1 MKVLL
6 TNDDGIGAIGLNA
19 MRRALLEV
27 PGVELA
33 VIAPDSNR
41 SATARSITTHQP
53 LWVEEFDFADGT
65 SGFATDGTPVDCVR
79 FAALGLI
86 DFEPELI
93 VSGINHGSNLGDDIT
108 YSGTVAAALEGI
120 VLGIP
125 AIAVSQQADHGEM
138 DFRAARSWGREDF
151 AQAAA
156 FVARMVEEL
165 ERVPMPAGTLLNVNC
180 PIGEIRGAQATRL
193 GKRIYNDRMQLTEEA
208 DGRRRYRIYGEMPG
222 YQHEDGTD
230 FAAMADGC
238 IAVTPLHF
246 DLTDQA
252 GVREARRL
260 RPRRAAR
267 AGRAGSVSAAAE
279 DRAAELRRALDHH
292 NHRYYV
298 LDDPEVSDADYDAQ
312 LNELRDLE
320 AEHPELRTP
329 DSPTQRVGAE
339 PLDKF
344 EQVRHLQPM
353 LSLANARNEEE
364 MAAWVLRSERY
375 LARQGVE
382 MGDVRFVTEPKID
395 GLAISLVYEDG
406 VLVRG
411 ATRGNGEIGEE
422 VTQNLRTIGSIPL
435 RIDDAPPLLEVRG
448 EIYLPLA
455 AFARLNE
462 QRAEAGEPTYANPRN
477 TAAGSIR
484 QLDPQLAASRPLS
497 IWCYSV
503 GALEGISFE
512 THWESLEWL
521 RAHGFKV
528 NRDVEIHDSVD
539 EVVAACRAWQER
551 RDRLDFEIDGVV
563 VKVDDLE
570 LQTQLGVVG
579 REPRGA
585 IAWKF
590 PPTTATTMLRGVAWN
605 VGRTGHMVP
614 FAMLEPVQ
622 VSGVTVKLAT
632 LHNEE
637 DLRRKDVREGDEVI
651 VMRAGDVI
659 PQVVSP
665 TAKAQKRKGRSAPME
680 PPAKCPACGTPTVK
694 AEGAVFTICPNRTGC
709 PGQVFQAVKHFVGA
723 MDIDGLGE
731 ENVRRFLT
739 EGVIENMAD
748 LYDLSVERLAELE
761 GFAEISARNLVAAIE
776 QSKQQPFHLVLY
788 ALGIPGIGYV
798 NARNLTRNLRSMDAL
813 LAASEE
819 ELAEVEGVGPIMAR
833 TVAETLSEELTR
845 ELVARLA
852 GYGLHMEE
860 EGAAPPAEG
869 PLVGKTLVLTGTL
882 PNLTRPDATA
892 RIEAA
897 GGR

>member
-1 MKVLL
+1 M
-6 TNDDGIGAIGLNA
+6 
-19 MRRALLEV
+19 
-27 PGVELA
+27 
-33 VIAPDSNR
+33 
-41 SATARSITTHQP
+41 SAT
-53 LWVEEFDFADGT
+53 
-65 SGFATDGTPVDCVR
+65 
-79 FAALGLI
+79 
-86 DFEPELI
+86 
-93 VSGINHGSNLGDDIT
+93 
-108 YSGTVAAALEGI
+108 
-120 VLGIP
+120 
-125 AIAVSQQADHGEM
+125 
-138 DFRAARSWGREDF
+138 
-151 AQAAA
+151 
-156 FVARMVEEL
+156 
-165 ERVPMPAGTLLNVNC
+165 
-180 PIGEIRGAQATRL
+180 
-193 GKRIYNDRMQLTEEA
+193 
-208 DGRRRYRIYGEMPG
+208 
-222 YQHEDGTD
+222 
-230 FAAMADGC
+230 
-238 IAVTPLHF
+238 
-246 DLTDQA
+246 
-252 GVREARRL
+252 
-260 RPRRAAR
+260 
-267 AGRAGSVSAAAE
+267 AE
-279 DRAAELRRALDHH
+279 DRAAELRRTLDRH

-298 LDDPEVSDADYDAQ
+298 LDDPEVSDSEYDAL

-320 AEHPELRTP
+320 AEHPDLRTP

-344 EQVRHLQPM
+344 EQVPHLQPM

-364 MAAWVLRSERY
+364 MTAWVLRSERY

-382 MGDVRFVTEPKID
+382 MGDVRFVTEPKVD

-406 VLVRG
+406 ALVRG

-422 VTQNLRTIGSIPL
+422 VTQNLRTIKAIPL
-435 RIDDAPPLLEVRG
+435 RIEGAPPLLEVRG

-503 GALEGISFE
+503 GALEGLSFD

-521 RAHGFKV
+521 RDHGFKV
-528 NRDVEIHDSVD
+528 HRDVEIHDTVD
-539 EVVAACRAWQER
+539 EVVAACRAWEER

-563 VKVDDLE
+563 VKVDDLD
-570 LQTQLGVVG
+570 LQRQLGVVG

-590 PPTTATTMLRGVAWN
+590 PPTTATTLLNGVAWN

-665 TAKAQKRKGRSAPME
+665 TAKAQKRKGRSKPME
-680 PPAKCPACGTPTVK
+680 PPSKCPACGTPTVK
-694 AEGAVFTICPNRTGC
+694 PEGGVWTICPNRTGC

-739 EGVIENMAD
+739 EGLIETMAD

-761 GFAEISARNLVAAIE
+761 GFAEISARNLVEAIE
-776 QSKQQPFHLVLY
+776 GSKRQPFHLVLY

-798 NARNLTRNLRSMDAL
+798 NARNLARSLRSVDAL
-813 LAASEE
+813 LEASEE
-819 ELAEVEGVGPIMAR
+819 QLAEVEGVGPIMAK
-833 TVAETLSEELTR
+833 TVTETLAEERTR
-845 ELVARLA
+845 ELIERLR

-869 PLVGKTLVLTGTL
+869 PLVGRTLVLTGTL
-882 PNLTRPDATA
+882 PNLTRPEATA

-897 GGR
+897 GGKVTGSVSKKTDYLVAGADPGTKLTKAQDLGTEVLDEDGLLALLPADAPEPAEVPPRRRR

>member
-1 MKVLL
+1 V
-6 TNDDGIGAIGLNA
+6 
-19 MRRALLEV
+19 
-27 PGVELA
+27 
-33 VIAPDSNR
+33 
-41 SATARSITTHQP
+41 SAT
-53 LWVEEFDFADGT
+53 
-65 SGFATDGTPVDCVR
+65 
-79 FAALGLI
+79 
-86 DFEPELI
+86 
-93 VSGINHGSNLGDDIT
+93 
-108 YSGTVAAALEGI
+108 
-120 VLGIP
+120 
-125 AIAVSQQADHGEM
+125 
-138 DFRAARSWGREDF
+138 
-151 AQAAA
+151 
-156 FVARMVEEL
+156 
-165 ERVPMPAGTLLNVNC
+165 
-180 PIGEIRGAQATRL
+180 
-193 GKRIYNDRMQLTEEA
+193 
-208 DGRRRYRIYGEMPG
+208 
-222 YQHEDGTD
+222 
-230 FAAMADGC
+230 
-238 IAVTPLHF
+238 
-246 DLTDQA
+246 
-252 GVREARRL
+252 
-260 RPRRAAR
+260 
-267 AGRAGSVSAAAE
+267 AE
-279 DRAAELRRALDHH
+279 DRAAELRRTLDRH

-298 LDDPEVSDADYDAQ
+298 LDDPEVSDSEYDAL

-344 EQVRHLQPM
+344 EQVPHLQPM

-364 MAAWVLRSERY
+364 MTAWVLRSERY

-382 MGDVRFVTEPKID
+382 MGDVRFVTEPKVD

-422 VTQNLRTIGSIPL
+422 VTQNLRTIKAIPL

-503 GALEGISFE
+503 GALEGLSFD
-512 THWESLEWL
+512 THWESLEWM
-521 RAHGFKV
+521 RDHGFKV
-528 NRDVEIHDSVD
+528 HRDVEIHDTVD
-539 EVVAACRAWQER
+539 QVVAACRAWEER

-563 VKVDDLE
+563 VKVDDLD
-570 LQTQLGVVG
+570 LQRQLGVVG

-590 PPTTATTMLRGVAWN
+590 PPTTATTLLNGVAWN

-665 TAKAQKRKGRSAPME
+665 TAKAQKRKGRSKPME
-680 PPAKCPACGTPTVK
+680 PPSKCPACGTPTVK
-694 AEGAVFTICPNRTGC
+694 PEGGVWTICPNRTGC

-731 ENVRRFLT
+731 ENVRRFLQ
-739 EGVIENMAD
+739 EGLIANMAD

-761 GFAEISARNLVAAIE
+761 GFAAISARNLVEAIE
-776 QSKQQPFHLVLY
+776 GSKQQPFHLVLY

-798 NARNLTRNLRSMDAL
+798 NARNLARSLRSMDAL
-813 LAASEE
+813 LDASAEQ
-819 ELAEVEGVGPIMAR
+819 LAEVEGVGPIMAS
-833 TVAETLSEELTR
+833 TVTETLAEDRTR
-845 ELVARLA
+845 ELIERLR

-882 PNLTRPDATA
+882 PNLTRPEATA

-897 GGR
+897 GGKVTGSVSKKTDYLVAGADPGTKLTKAQDLGTEVLDEDGLLALLPADAPAPAEVPPRRRR